1 MTDSSKTYR
10 TRQSLLMRLKD
21 THDESSWDEFV
32 SIYKNYI
39 LAIIRNMKVNKHDA
53 EDLLQSIL
61 LKLWRKLPTFE
72 YDPGKGQF
80 RYWLGRVTKNDVFKF
95 CNKKMRR
102 NESSPE
108 EDEELD
114 TEDPEVDKM
123 IEKEWQN
130 YIAEKAWDKISKKFG
145 QKILD
150 VFLCFAEGH
159 TGPVV
164 AEKMNMAE
172 NTAYVYKLRVQKAL
186 HKEMVRLE
194 FDLG

>member
-1 MTDSSKTYR
+1 MSESSKTYQ

-21 THDESSWDEFV
+21 NHDDASWNEFV
-32 SIYKNYI
+32 STYKKYI
-39 LAIIRNMKVNKHDA
+39 LAIIRNMKVSSHDA

-61 LKLWRKLPTFE
+61 LKLWKHLPHFE

-80 RYWLGRVTKNDVFKF
+80 RYWLGRVTRNDVYKF

-102 NESSPE
+102 NENSLE
-108 EDEELD
+108 ENEDID

-123 IEKEWQN
+123 IEKEWQD
-130 YIAEKAWDKISKKFG
+130 YIAEKAWNNISKKFN
-145 QKILD
+145 QKNLD
-150 VFLCFAEGH
+150 VFMCFAEGH